1 MGQVSAE
8 SVAERARR
16 IADEVLFPAAMA
28 VDGAERVPDRHLD
41 LLAGEGLYGLAGP
54 AGSGGLDL
62 GPRSASRI
70 IEILASGCLTT
81 AFVWLQH
88 HGAVRAV
95 RDATDPAVRER
106 WLKPLC
112 SGSHR
117 AGLALGGA
125 LPGPPLLRSRPA
137 PGGYLLDGTSPWVTG
152 WGMID
157 TLYTAARDDQD
168 NVVTALL
175 AAAAGP
181 ALAAEPMHLVA
192 VTASATVRLTFDGH
206 FVPADR
212 LIGAAPHSEWL
223 ARDAVR
229 LRTNGSL
236 ALGVAARC
244 CTMIG
249 PSPLD
254 SELRARRET
263 LDAAPPGAM
272 PAARAAASELA
283 MRAAAAL
290 VTVRGSQAILASE
303 HPQRLAREAL
313 FLLVFGSRPA
323 IKESLSGLLTAA
335 RPSGGGAAGDR
346 GAATA
351 PRRAR

>member
-8 SVAERARR
+8 TVAEQVRR
-16 IADEVLFPAAMA
+16 IADDVLFPAALA
-28 VDGAERVPDRHLD
+28 VDSAQRVPPGHLD

-54 AGSGGLDL
+54 AGYGGLDL
-62 GPRSASRI
+62 DQVAASSI
-70 IEILASGCLTT
+70 IETLAGGCLST

-95 RDATDPAVRER
+95 REATEPAVRER

-112 SGSHR
+112 NGSHR

-125 LPGPPLLRSRPA
+125 LPGAPSLRARPV
-137 PGGYLLDGTSPWVTG
+137 PGGYRLDGTSPWVTG

-181 ALAAEPMHLVA
+181 GLAAEPMQLVA
-192 VTASATVRLTFDGH
+192 VTASGTVRLTFDGH

-212 LIGAAPHSEWL
+212 LIGAAPHREWL
-223 ARDAVR
+223 AHDTAR
-229 LRTNGSL
+229 LRANGSL

-249 PSPLD
+249 PGPLD
-254 SELRARRET
+254 DELRARRKALDTASPET
-263 LDAAPPGAM
+263 M

-283 MRAAAAL
+283 IRAAAAL
-290 VTVRGSQAILASE
+290 VTVRGSRAILTSE

-323 IKESLSGLLTAA
+323 IKESLSGLLTA
-335 RPSGGGAAGDR
+335 G
-346 GAATA
+346 
-351 PRRAR
+351 RR

>member
-1 MGQVSAE
+1 M
-8 SVAERARR
+8 
-16 IADEVLFPAAMA
+16 PAAMA
-28 VDGAERVPDRHLD
+28 VDGAAHVPQSHLD
-41 LLAGEGLYGLAGP
+41 LLATEGLYGLAGP
-54 AGSGGLDL
+54 AGYGGLDL
-62 GPRSASRI
+62 DPRSASRI

-81 AFVWLQH
+81 TFVWLQH

-95 RDATDPAVRER
+95 RDTAGPAVRER

-125 LPGPPLLRSRPA
+125 LPGPPLLRA
-137 PGGYLLDGTSPWVTG
+137 TQVPGGYLLDGTSPWVTG

-157 TLYTAARDDQD
+157 ILYTVARDDRD

-175 AAAAGP
+175 AASAGP
-181 ALAAEPMHLVA
+181 TLAAEPMRLVA
-192 VTASATVRLTFDGH
+192 VTASSTVRLAFNRH

-212 LIGAAPHSEWL
+212 IIGSVPHSEWL
-223 ARDAVR
+223 ARDAMG

-249 PSPLD
+249 PGPLD
-254 SELRARRET
+254 SELRARREA
-263 LDAAPPGAM
+263 LDAAPPEAM

-290 VTVRGSQAILASE
+290 VTVRGSQSILVSE

-323 IKESLSGLLTAA
+323 IKESLTGLLTAA
-335 RPSGGGAAGDR
+335 RA
-346 GAATA
+346 
-351 PRRAR
+351 

>member
-1 MGQVSAE
+1 MVKVSAVP
-8 SVAERARR
+8 VAERARR

-28 VDGAERVPDRHLD
+28 VDGAPRVPPGHLD

-54 AGSGGLDL
+54 AGYGGLDL
-62 GPRSASRI
+62 DQQAASRI
-70 IEILASGCLTT
+70 IEILAGGCLTT

-88 HGAVRAV
+88 HSAVRAV
-95 RDATDPAVRER
+95 RDATEPAVRER

-125 LPGPPLLRSRPA
+125 LPGAPSLRASPV
-137 PGGYLLDGTSPWVTG
+137 PGGYRLDGTSPWVTG

-157 TLYTAARDDQD
+157 TLYTAARDDKD

-175 AAAAGP
+175 AAKPGP
-181 ALAAEPMHLVA
+181 ELAAEPMQLVA
-192 VTASATVRLTFDGH
+192 VTASATVRLDFDGQ
-206 FVPADR
+206 FVSADR
-212 LIGAAPHSEWL
+212 LIGTAPHREWL
-223 ARDAVR
+223 ARDPAR
-229 LRTNGSL
+229 LRANGSL

-254 SELRARRET
+254 DELRGRREA
-263 LDAAPPGAM
+263 LDTASPETV

-283 MRAAAAL
+283 IRAAAAL
-290 VTVRGSQAILASE
+290 VTARGSRAILTGE

-323 IKESLSGLLTAA
+323 IKESLSGLLTGG
-335 RPSGGGAAGDR
+335 RPGRRAAGGR
-346 GAATA
+346 GAATT
-351 PRRAR
+351 PQTAR

>member
-1 MGQVSAE
+1 MVKVSAE
-8 SVAERARR
+8 PVAERARR

-28 VDGAERVPDRHLD
+28 VDGAQRIPESHLG
-41 LLAGEGLYGLAGP
+41 LLASEGLYGLAGP
-54 AGSGGLDL
+54 VGYGGLDL
-62 GPRSASRI
+62 DPRSASQI

-95 RDATDPAVRER
+95 RDAAYPAMRER

-125 LPGPPLLRSRPA
+125 LPGAPLLRARQVT
-137 PGGYLLDGTSPWVTG
+137 GGYLLDGTSPWVTG

-157 TLYTAARDDQD
+157 TLYAAARDDQD

-175 AAAAGP
+175 AASADP
-181 ALAAEPMHLVA
+181 TLDAEPMQLVA
-192 VTASATVRLTFDGH
+192 VMASSTVRLAFNRH

-212 LIGAAPHSEWL
+212 IIGASPHSEWL
-223 ARDAVR
+223 ARDAR
-229 LRTNGSL
+229 GLRTNGFL

-244 CTMIG
+244 CAMIG

-263 LDAAPPGAM
+263 LDIAPPGAM

-290 VTVRGSQAILASE
+290 VTVRGSQAILTSE

-323 IKESLSGLLTAA
+323 IKENLSGLLTTA
-335 RPSGGGAAGDR
+335 RPDHGPA
-346 GAATA
+346 
-351 PRRAR
+351 